1 MTNVANVR
9 DLFDLSGKVAI
20 VTGASS
26 GLGEGFAR
34 TLAGAGA
41 TVVAAARRLDRLEVL
56 AKEFDGTTPG
66 EGRIVPVR

>member
-1 MTNVANVR
+1 MP
-9 DLFDLSGKVAI
+9 LFDLTGKVAI

-41 TVVAAARRLDRLEVL
+41 TVVAGARRLDRLEVL
-56 AKEFDGTTPG
+56 AKELDGTARG
-66 EGRIVPVR
+66 GRSSRSAAT